1 MKFNAYILTGIIFLL
16 TIYSCQNHQHEHHND
31 EHKHEHNHGHEHSND
46 HMNSTSFEDL
56 VERFESKERD
66 EYQQPKKVIEFLG
79 DISGQT
85 IMDIGAGT
93 GYFSFRLAEAGAKVI
108 AADVDD
114 RFQNYIQE
122 RKEKLSVTDEEV
134 ELRKIPYDAP
144 NLANEEV
151 DMALIVNTYHHIENR
166 VAYFEKVKKGLK
178 STGKLVVIDF
188 FKKELPIGPPSK
200 MKIEQSKVNKEL
212 KEAGFS
218 NIEINDKLLEYQF
231 VLIAQ

>member
-1 MKFNAYILTGIIFLL
+1 MKPNLYIFIGIISLL
-16 TIYSCQNHQHEHHND
+16 TIYSCHNHEDGHQKGEA
-31 EHKHEHNHGHEHSND
+31 HKHHHGHSNE
-46 HMNSTSFEDL
+46 HMNSTSFEEL
-56 VERFESKERD
+56 AKRFESEERD
-66 EYQQPKKVIEFLG
+66 EYQQPEKVIAFLG
-79 DISGQT
+79 DVSGQT

-93 GYFSFRLAEAGAKVI
+93 GYFSFKLAEAGAKVI

-114 RFQNYIQE
+114 RFQNYI
-122 RKEKLSVTDEEV
+122 KEKKEELSVTDEKV

-151 DMALIVNTYHHIENR
+151 NMVLIVNTYHHIEDR
-166 VAYFEKVKKGLK
+166 ISYFEKVKKGLK
-178 STGKLVVIDF
+178 PNGKLVVVDF

-200 MKIEQSKVNKEL
+200 MKIERSKVSKEL

-218 NIEINDKLLEYQF
+218 NIEINDELLEYQF

>member
-1 MKFNAYILTGIIFLL
+1 MKPNLYIFIGIISLL
-16 TIYSCQNHQHEHHND
+16 TIYSCHNHEDGHQKGEA
-31 EHKHEHNHGHEHSND
+31 HKHHHGHSNE
-46 HMNSTSFEDL
+46 HMNSTSFEEL
-56 VERFESKERD
+56 AKRFESEERD
-66 EYQQPKKVIEFLG
+66 EYQQPEKVIAFLG
-79 DISGQT
+79 DVSGQT

-114 RFQNYIQE
+114 RFQNYI
-122 RKEKLSVTDEEV
+122 KEKKEELSITDEKV

-151 DMALIVNTYHHIENR
+151 NMVLIVNTYHHIEDR
-166 VAYFEKVKKGLK
+166 ISYFEKVKKGLK
-178 STGKLVVIDF
+178 PNGKLVVVDF

-200 MKIEQSKVNKEL
+200 MKIERSKVSKEL

-218 NIEINDKLLEYQF
+218 NIEINDELLEYQF